1 MVRASPRLLRLCHGT
16 FATAAAMQRPREGS
30 VAMASFD
37 NSISAIA
44 VDAADLKKRL
54 TRFISLQQHQC
65 Y

>member
-37 NSISAIA
+37 NSISATA
-44 VDAADLKKRL
+44 VDAADLKGL
-54 TRFISLQQHQC
+54 TRFISL
-65 Y
+65 